1 MGAALV
7 GCTQG
12 EQGTGESPTSTTETA
27 QQSTAAVAQEPVAP
41 LPATSSASAPVS
53 PQETAATDVPW
64 TTVVRTEAVLGPGVR
79 IVNEDQGLQCTAG
92 FIVKTPDGRT
102 FVTAAGHCGNPGDHF
117 AYDAA
122 IALQGGE
129 LVEELARRSNRN
141 LVGFGVMSESFSAV
155 NPDDPET
162 VTGTDIGLIEVDP
175 SLRVPMTSQPT
186 VDVPLAGWL
195 PAREL
200 RAADRAGEPVTVC
213 QLGFRTGMTC
223 GTFIRSLRGGQF
235 EYAGVAQVGDSGG
248 PVFAQVDGAWWG
260 IGVASG
266 VATDT
271 PDGEEM
277 PLVGFELAPLMET
290 YQLALFG

>member
-1 MGAALV
+1 MV
-7 GCTQG
+7 TCI
-12 EQGTGESPTSTTETA
+12 
-27 QQSTAAVAQEPVAP
+27 
-41 LPATSSASAPVS
+41 
-53 PQETAATDVPW
+53 PW

-102 FVTAAGHCGNPGDHF
+102 FVTVAGHCGNPGDHF

-122 IALQGGE
+122 VAVQGAESEVDDSGE
-129 LVEELARRSNRN
+129 PAVRSNRD

-155 NPDDPET
+155 NPEDSKT
-162 VTGTDIGLIEVDP
+162 VTGIDIGLIEVDQ
-175 SLRVPMTSQPT
+175 SLGIPITSQPT

-200 RAADRAGEPVTVC
+200 RAAAYTDTAPVTVC

-235 EYAGVAQVGDSGG
+235 EYAGLAQVGDSGG

-260 IGVASG
+260 IGVVSG
-266 VATDT
+266 VAADT

-277 PLVGFELAPLMET
+277 PLVGFELAPLMEA